1 MLAFE
6 RIFALK
12 TSKHRGKTGH
22 RTTDQSFDRQSLR
35 MLIACAVL
43 SVPCLVV
50 TAQTIDSALTD
61 ETLRQIA
68 SELPKVKTPAQTP
81 DKRAGEKSV
90 LDFKTLTKSGETSV
104 GQLLWSP
111 EVTPYRLGEVEKVV
125 VIENGAPVTRY
136 WSELPPDMRR
146 NMLSNSYTTTN
157 VYEVKSNGDLSIIPL
172 TSSLKKKSYSLIY
185 NNFRY
190 KDYPCS
196 ASDPGAGRLLV
207 GVGLRVEARIK
218 AKETGIGIG
227 LPKLALS
234 ASRGELEGSLKSE
247 IIGMAASPTLSEV
260 VGASATSADYDSL
273 VRASS
278 AYSVANALLESNDF
292 FATPHVV
299 GFVDGNGPGS
309 CLAALNRSLDSA
321 P

>member
-1 MLAFE
+1 MLGFPTIPT
-6 RIFALK
+6 RK
-12 TSKHRGKTGH
+12 TLTRRPDKDRVSTGEWTGG
-22 RTTDQSFDRQSLR
+22 RSFRVLVV
-35 MLIACAVL
+35 CAAL
-43 SVPCLVV
+43 SVPCFI
-50 TAQTIDSALTD
+50 TAAQTIDSALTD

-68 SELPKVKTPAQTP
+68 TELPKVKSPAREG
-81 DKRAGEKSV
+81 DKRTGEKAT
-90 LDFKTLTKSGETSV
+90 LDFRTLTKSGETSI
-104 GQLLWSP
+104 GQLVWSP
-111 EVTPYRLGEVEKVV
+111 EVTPYRLGEVEKVI
-125 VIENGAPVTRY
+125 VIENGAPATRY
-136 WSELPPDMRR
+136 WSELAPDVRR
-146 NMLSNSYTTTN
+146 NLLSNAYTTTN

-172 TSSLKKKSYSLIY
+172 TSSLKKKSYSLVY

-196 ASDPGAGRLLV
+196 AADPGAGRLLV

-292 FATPHVV
+292 FATPHIV
-299 GFVDGNGPGS
+299 GFVDVSGPGS
-309 CLAALNRSLDSA
+309 CLAALTRSLESI